1 MLSFRL
7 RFYWGLCLLLPLLL
21 VSVPGVA
28 AESGATA
35 CEEIRLYSRLG
46 CPHCQSAK
54 SFLAE
59 LQAEYPGLRVT
70 DLDIERNPEA
80 LQAFIQVNER
90 RRIRQPGVPTFEF
103 CDQILVGFGS
113 AETTGAL
120 IERVISGEQGTVAE
134 SLAVPVTL
142 FGELN
147 PSALGLPAF
156 TLMIGLV
163 DGFNPCA
170 MWVLLFLLSL
180 LVYVKDR
187 ARVLLVAGTFVLV
200 SGIVYFAFMAAWL
213 NIFMFIG
220 YSRALQ
226 FILGSLALLIGIVH
240 VKDFFALGRGFSL
253 SIPASV
259 KPTLYDKARRVVRAE
274 SLFAALAGVTMIAV
288 MVNFVELLCTA
299 GLPALYTQVLTFYP
313 LSNLSYYGYL
323 LLYNLAYIADDALM
337 VTIAVITLRHSKLQE
352 QQGRWLKLISGS
364 VICVL
369 GALLVFAPEAL
380 MF

>member
-1 MLSFRL
+1 MLSSRL
-7 RFYWGLCLLLPLLL
+7 RFYWGLCLLLPMLL

-28 AESGATA
+28 AESGALA

-59 LQAEYPGLRVT
+59 LQAEYPALRVT

-80 LQAFIQVNER
+80 LQAFIQVNEQ

-103 CDQILVGFGS
+103 CDQVLVGFGS

-180 LVYVKDR
+180 LVHVKDR

-380 MF
+380 TF